1 MDPTPAPKH
10 YIGRILLINLGVVLL
25 LHIGRQLLT
34 GGDEGIFILL
44 FAMAFVNVL
53 LFFGCLFSGRGKT
66 SIGFLLA
73 ALLVFVIGFG
83 DCATHL
89 KLGNMH

>member
-1 MDPTPAPKH
+1 MDPAPAPKH
-10 YIGRILLINLGVVLL
+10 YIGRILLINLGVVLV

-34 GGDEGIFILL
+34 GGDEGIFVLL
-44 FAMAFVNVL
+44 FAMSFLNIL
-53 LFFGCLFSGRGKT
+53 LFIGCLFSGRGKT

>member
-1 MDPTPAPKH
+1 MEPAPAPKH
-10 YIGRILLINLGVVLL
+10 YIGRILLINLGVVLV

-34 GGDEGIFILL
+34 GGDEGIFVLL
-44 FAMAFVNVL
+44 FAMAFVNGVL
-53 LFFGCLFSGRGKT
+53 FLGCLVSGRGKT

-73 ALLVFVIGFG
+73 ALLVFMMGFG